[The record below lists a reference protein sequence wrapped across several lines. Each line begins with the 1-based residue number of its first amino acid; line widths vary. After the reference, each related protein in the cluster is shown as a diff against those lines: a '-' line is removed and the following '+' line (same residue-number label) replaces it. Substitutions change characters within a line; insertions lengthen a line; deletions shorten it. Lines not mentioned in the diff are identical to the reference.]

1 MSLTYIGSEG
11 CVAMFDSNAQ
21 KRMQILEEQKVM
33 NRCWCLLMEQQ
44 PCYLVLVVLHP
55 LFGQMCF
62 ADKVQI
68 FEGLHCSMRFAPG
81 IYCWL
86 VLIIWICISIKNVGM
101 IVHVPASCGIRC
113 YPRLFRKIEQWCK
126 QNTPMFKRFVLCS
139 KSIFQYFHVAPS

>member
-33 NRCWCLLMEQQ
+33 NRCWYLLMEQQ

-86 VLIIWICISIKNVGM
+86 VLIIWIRISIKNVGM
-101 IVHVPASCGIRC
+101 IVHVPASCGIGC
-113 YPRLFRKIEQWCK
+113 YPRLFQKIEQWCK
-126 QNTPMFKRFVLCS
+126 QNTPMFKRFFYVQS
-139 KSIFQYFHVAPS
+139 PFFSTFM